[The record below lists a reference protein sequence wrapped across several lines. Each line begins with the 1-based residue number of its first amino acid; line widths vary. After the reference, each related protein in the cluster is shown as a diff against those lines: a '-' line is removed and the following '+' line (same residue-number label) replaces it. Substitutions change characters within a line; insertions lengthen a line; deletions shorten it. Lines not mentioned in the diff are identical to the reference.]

1 MSKIKE
7 RYWNFI
13 NSEDY
18 SDYYLNEQQ
27 YTRSKASNQAYEQLS
42 APSEYRGSSKLQKR
56 IVELSKRLKGH
67 A

>member
-18 SDYYLNEQQ
+18 SDYYLQEQQ
-27 YTRSKASNQAYEQLS
+27 YTHSNASNQAYEQLS